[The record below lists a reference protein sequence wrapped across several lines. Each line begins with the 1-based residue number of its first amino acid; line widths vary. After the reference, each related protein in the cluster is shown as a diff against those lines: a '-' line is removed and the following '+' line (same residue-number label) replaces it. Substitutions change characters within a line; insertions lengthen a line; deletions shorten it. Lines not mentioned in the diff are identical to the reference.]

1 MVWPRPTGA
10 GERLFPFRAFRF
22 LAPLIREQRPIFAI
36 GIVLILLTSL
46 SQVAVPRLVGL
57 AIQKLESGIGI
68 DLIAPI
74 ALAMVGAV
82 LIRGLTSF
90 WTRETVIASSRRIEK
105 KLRDQLYEHIS
116 GLDGSFYSK
125 THTGDLMSRFTSDIE
140 AVRMVF
146 GPAVMYSVQTA
157 FTLVFAL
164 SMMIQIDWQLTLY
177 SLIPLA
183 FLTVAIRVIGPK
195 VHRESMR
202 AQEMLS
208 GISVHSQENF
218 ANAPVIKAFVVEDAE
233 VERMQRLSHD
243 YFRQNLRIARLRA
256 ISGSAMWLFGDLALV
271 TLLLI
276 GGMRILQ
283 GDLGL
288 GDFATFNG
296 CQLLLIWPMIAL
308 GWVMNLFHRGAASAE
323 RLQAILDAKPLVDDS
338 QSTGAASVQ
347 QGSIRFEKVSFRYP
361 EGEAPALEDVSF
373 DLKAGGT
380 LGIVGLTAS
389 GKTSLLNL
397 IPRLSPATSGL
408 VLIDGKPIEEYSIG
422 VLRDSISMVPQE
434 PFLFSA
440 TIAENIA
447 FGVGEAS
454 EEEIRAVARLVRID
468 QEIDKFPDGYQQRVG
483 ERGITLSG
491 GQKQRIAIARA
502 ILQKPRILLLDDV
515 LSAVDSETETSILEG
530 LRDWTRDL
538 TALIVTHRLSAVT
551 HADEILV
558 LDGGRVVERGTHAE
572 LLELKGRYSQLW
584 RKQTIESELEDLE

>member
-1 MVWPRPTGA
+1 M
-10 GERLFPFRAFRF
+10 FPFRAFRF
-22 LAPLIREQRPIFAI
+22 LAPLVREQRPIFLV

-57 AIQKLESGIGI
+57 AIQKLETGVGVH
-68 DLIAPI
+68 LITPI
-74 ALAMVGAV
+74 AFAMVGAV

-116 GLDGSFYSK
+116 SLDGSFYSK

-157 FTLVFAL
+157 FTLIFAL
-164 SMMIQIDWQLTLY
+164 SMMIQIDWKLTLY
-177 SLIPLA
+177 SLIPLG

-195 VHRESMR
+195 VHKESMR

-243 YFRQNLRIARLRA
+243 YFRQNLRIAKLRA

-271 TLLLI
+271 TLLLV
-276 GGMRILQ
+276 GGTRILS
-283 GDLGL
+283 GELGL

-323 RLQAILDAKPLVDDS
+323 RLQTILDASPLVDNAQARSDINIS
-338 QSTGAASVQ
+338 EGRVS
-347 QGSIRFEKVSFRYP
+347 FDKVSFRYL
-361 EGEAPALEDVSF
+361 ESERPALEDVSF
-373 DLKAGGT
+373 NLKAGGT
-380 LGIVGLTAS
+380 LGIVGTTAS
-389 GKTSLLNL
+389 GKTSLLHL
-397 IPRLSPATSGL
+397 VPRLSPVSSGKI
-408 VLIDGKPIEEYSIG
+408 LIDGNMLEQYPLGE
-422 VLRDSISMVPQE
+422 LRAAISMVPQE

-440 TIAENIA
+440 TVAENIS
-447 FGVGEAS
+447 FGVDNATH
-454 EEEIRAVARLVRID
+454 EEIVAVARLVRMD
-468 QEIDKFPDGYQQRVG
+468 QEIEKFPDGYNQRVG

-491 GQKQRIAIARA
+491 GQKQRLAIARA
-502 ILQKPRILLLDDV
+502 ILQRPRILLLDDV
-515 LSAVDSETETSILEG
+515 LSAVDSETETAILAG
-530 LRDWTRDL
+530 LKDWTRDL
-538 TALIVTHRLSAVT
+538 TSLIVTHRLSAVT
-551 HADEILV
+551 HADEIVV
-558 LDGGRVVERGTHAE
+558 LEDGRIVERGTHQS
-572 LLELKGRYSQLW
+572 LLEKKGRYNNLW
-584 RKQTIESELEDLE
+584 KKQTIESELEDLE

>member
-1 MVWPRPTGA
+1 M
-10 GERLFPFRAFRF
+10 FPFRAFRF

-36 GIVLILLTSL
+36 GVVLILLTSL

-57 AIQKLESGIGI
+57 AIQKLESGIGV
-68 DLIAPI
+68 DLIGPI

-177 SLIPLA
+177 SLIPLG

-256 ISGSAMWLFGDLALV
+256 ISGSAMWLFSDLALV

-338 QSTGAASVQ
+338 RATGLTAVQKGSVEFQ
-347 QGSIRFEKVSFRYP
+347 NVSFRYP
-361 EGEAPALEDVSF
+361 EGEVPALENVSF
-373 DLKAGGT
+373 DLPPGGT
-380 LGIVGLTAS
+380 LGIVGVTAS

-408 VLIDGKPIEEYSIG
+408 VLIDGKPIEEYPLK

-440 TIAENIA
+440 TIAENIS
-447 FGVGEAS
+447 FGVGDAS
-454 EEEIRAVARLVRID
+454 EEQVRAVARLVRID
-468 QEIDKFPDGYQQRVG
+468 QEIDKFPNGYEQRVG

-530 LRDWTRDL
+530 LKDWTRDL

-558 LDGGRVVERGTHAE
+558 LDGGKVIERGTHSE
-572 LLELKGRYSQLW
+572 LLEKKGKYSELW

>member
-1 MVWPRPTGA
+1 M
-10 GERLFPFRAFRF
+10 FPFRAFRF
-22 LAPLIREQRPIFAI
+22 LAPLVREQRPIFAI
-36 GIVLILLTSL
+36 GVVLILLTSL

-68 DLIAPI
+68 DLIGPI

-177 SLIPLA
+177 SLIPLG

-243 YFRQNLRIARLRA
+243 YFHQNLRIARLRA

-323 RLQAILDAKPLVDDS
+323 RLQAILDAKPLVDDA
-338 QSTGAASVQ
+338 QSTGLTDVQRGSVE
-347 QGSIRFEKVSFRYP
+347 FEKVSFRYP
-361 EGEAPALEDVSF
+361 EGEAPALESVSF
-373 DLKAGGT
+373 ELQAGGT
-380 LGIVGLTAS
+380 LGIVGVTAS

-408 VLIDGKPIEEYSIG
+408 VLIDGKPIEEYPLK

-447 FGVGEAS
+447 FGVDNATDEQ
-454 EEEIRAVARLVRID
+454 IRAVAKLVRID
-468 QEIDKFPDGYQQRVG
+468 QEIDKFPDGYRQRVG

-502 ILQKPRILLLDDV
+502 ILQKPKILLLDDV

-530 LRDWTRDL
+530 LKDWTRDL

-551 HADEILV
+551 HADEIIV
-558 LDGGRVVERGTHAE
+558 LDGGRVIERGTHSE
-572 LLELKGRYSQLW
+572 LVGKKGKYSELW

>member
-1 MVWPRPTGA
+1 M
-10 GERLFPFRAFRF
+10 FPFRAFRF
-22 LAPLIREQRPIFAI
+22 LAPLVREQRPIFLV

-57 AIQKLESGIGI
+57 AIQKLETGVGLH
-68 DLIAPI
+68 LITPI
-74 ALAMVGAV
+74 AFAMVGAV

-116 GLDGSFYSK
+116 SLDGSFYSK

-157 FTLVFAL
+157 FTLIFAL
-164 SMMIQIDWQLTLY
+164 SMMIQIDWKLTLY
-177 SLIPLA
+177 SLIPLG

-195 VHRESMR
+195 VHKESMR

-243 YFRQNLRIARLRA
+243 YFRQNLRIAKLRA

-271 TLLLI
+271 TLLLV
-276 GGMRILQ
+276 GGTRILS
-283 GDLGL
+283 GELGL

-323 RLQAILDAKPLVDDS
+323 RLQTILDASPLVDNAQARSDINIS
-338 QSTGAASVQ
+338 EGRVS
-347 QGSIRFEKVSFRYP
+347 FDKVSFRYL
-361 EGEAPALEDVSF
+361 ESERPALEDVSF
-373 DLKAGGT
+373 NLKAGGT
-380 LGIVGLTAS
+380 LGIVGTTAS
-389 GKTSLLNL
+389 GKTSLLHL
-397 IPRLSPATSGL
+397 VPRLSPVSSGKI
-408 VLIDGKPIEEYSIG
+408 LIDGNMLEQYPLGE
-422 VLRDSISMVPQE
+422 LRAAISMVPQE

-440 TIAENIA
+440 TVAENIS
-447 FGVGEAS
+447 FGVDNATH
-454 EEEIRAVARLVRID
+454 EEIVAVARLVRMD
-468 QEIDKFPDGYQQRVG
+468 QEIEKFPDGYNQRVG

-491 GQKQRIAIARA
+491 GQKQRLAIARA
-502 ILQKPRILLLDDV
+502 ILQRPRILLLDDV
-515 LSAVDSETETSILEG
+515 LSAVDSETETAILAG
-530 LRDWTRDL
+530 LKDWTRDL
-538 TALIVTHRLSAVT
+538 TSLIVTHRLSAVT
-551 HADEILV
+551 HADEIVV
-558 LDGGRVVERGTHAE
+558 LEDGRIVERGTHQS
-572 LLELKGRYSQLW
+572 LLEKKGRYNNLW
-584 RKQTIESELEDLE
+584 KKQTIESELEDLE

>member
-1 MVWPRPTGA
+1 M
-10 GERLFPFRAFRF
+10 FPFRAFRF

-36 GIVLILLTSL
+36 GVVLILLTSL

-57 AIQKLESGIGI
+57 AIQKLESGIGV
-68 DLIAPI
+68 DLIGPI

-116 GLDGSFYSK
+116 SLDGSFYSK

-157 FTLVFAL
+157 FTLIFAL

-177 SLIPLA
+177 SLIPLG

-276 GGMRILQ
+276 GGMSILQ

-288 GDFATFNG
+288 GEFATFNG

-338 QSTGAASVQ
+338 LSTGLTTVQKGSVEFQ
-347 QGSIRFEKVSFRYP
+347 NVSFRYP
-361 EGEAPALEDVSF
+361 EGEVPALENVSF
-373 DLKAGGT
+373 DLPPGGT
-380 LGIVGLTAS
+380 LGIVGVTAS

-408 VLIDGKPIEEYSIG
+408 VLIDGKPIEEYPLKI
-422 VLRDSISMVPQE
+422 LRDSISMVPQE

-447 FGVGEAS
+447 FGVGDAS
-454 EEEIRAVARLVRID
+454 DEQVRAVARLVRID
-468 QEIDKFPDGYQQRVG
+468 QEIDKFPNGYGQRVG

-530 LRDWTRDL
+530 LKDWTRDL

-558 LDGGRVVERGTHAE
+558 LDGGKVIERGTHAE
-572 LLELKGRYSQLW
+572 LLEKKGKYSELW

>member
-1 MVWPRPTGA
+1 M
-10 GERLFPFRAFRF
+10 FPFRAFRF
-22 LAPLIREQRPIFAI
+22 LAPLVREQRPIFLV

-57 AIQKLESGIGI
+57 AIQKLETGVGLH
-68 DLIAPI
+68 LITPI
-74 ALAMVGAV
+74 AFAMVGAV

-116 GLDGSFYSK
+116 SLDGSFYSK

-157 FTLVFAL
+157 FTLIFAL
-164 SMMIQIDWQLTLY
+164 SMMIQIDWKLTLY
-177 SLIPLA
+177 SLIPLG

-195 VHRESMR
+195 VHKESMR

-243 YFRQNLRIARLRA
+243 YFRQNLRIAKLRA

-271 TLLLI
+271 TLLLV
-276 GGMRILQ
+276 GGTRILS
-283 GDLGL
+283 GELGL

-323 RLQAILDAKPLVDDS
+323 RLQTILDASPLVDNAQARSDLNIS
-338 QSTGAASVQ
+338 EGRVS
-347 QGSIRFEKVSFRYP
+347 FDKVSFRYL
-361 EGEAPALEDVSF
+361 ESERPALEDVSF
-373 DLKAGGT
+373 NLKAGGT
-380 LGIVGLTAS
+380 LGIVGTTAS
-389 GKTSLLNL
+389 GKTSLLHL
-397 IPRLSPATSGL
+397 VPRLSPVSSGKI
-408 VLIDGKPIEEYSIG
+408 LIDGNMLEQYPLGE
-422 VLRDSISMVPQE
+422 LRAAISMVPQE

-440 TIAENIA
+440 TVEENIS
-447 FGVGEAS
+447 FGVDNATH
-454 EEEIRAVARLVRID
+454 EEIVAVARLVRMD
-468 QEIDKFPDGYQQRVG
+468 QEIEKFPDGYNQRVG

-491 GQKQRIAIARA
+491 GQKQRLAIARA
-502 ILQKPRILLLDDV
+502 ILQRPRILLLDDV
-515 LSAVDSETETSILEG
+515 LSAVDSETETAILAG
-530 LRDWTRDL
+530 LKDWTRDL
-538 TALIVTHRLSAVT
+538 TSLIVTHRLSAVT
-551 HADEILV
+551 HADEIVV
-558 LDGGRVVERGTHAE
+558 LEDGRIVERGTHQS
-572 LLELKGRYSQLW
+572 LLEKKGRYNNLW
-584 RKQTIESELEDLE
+584 KKQTIESELEDLE

>member
-1 MVWPRPTGA
+1 M
-10 GERLFPFRAFRF
+10 FPFRAFRF

-36 GIVLILLTSL
+36 GVVLILLTSL

-57 AIQKLESGIGI
+57 AIQKLESGIGV
-68 DLIAPI
+68 DLIGPI

-157 FTLVFAL
+157 FTLIFAL

-177 SLIPLA
+177 SLIPLG

-338 QSTGAASVQ
+338 RATGLTAVQKGSVEFQ
-347 QGSIRFEKVSFRYP
+347 NVSFRYP
-361 EGEAPALEDVSF
+361 EGEVPALENVSF
-373 DLKAGGT
+373 DLPPGGT
-380 LGIVGLTAS
+380 LGIVGVTAS
-389 GKTSLLNL
+389 GKSSLLNL

-408 VLIDGKPIEEYSIG
+408 VLIDGKPIEEYPLK

-447 FGVGEAS
+447 FGVGDAS
-454 EEEIRAVARLVRID
+454 EEQVRAVARLVRID
-468 QEIDKFPDGYQQRVG
+468 QEIDKFPNGYEQRVG

-530 LRDWTRDL
+530 LKDWTRDL

-558 LDGGRVVERGTHAE
+558 LDGGKVIERGTHSE
-572 LLELKGRYSQLW
+572 LLEKKGKYSELW

>member
-1 MVWPRPTGA
+1 M
-10 GERLFPFRAFRF
+10 FPFRAFRF
-22 LAPLIREQRPIFAI
+22 LAPLVREQRPIFLV

-57 AIQKLESGIGI
+57 AIQKLESGVGLH
-68 DLIAPI
+68 LITPI
-74 ALAMVGAV
+74 AFAMVGAV

-116 GLDGSFYSK
+116 SLDGSFYSK

-157 FTLVFAL
+157 FTLIFAL
-164 SMMIQIDWQLTLY
+164 SMMIQIDWKLTLY
-177 SLIPLA
+177 SLIPLG
-183 FLTVAIRVIGPK
+183 FLTVAIRVIGPR
-195 VHRESMR
+195 VHKESMR

-243 YFRQNLRIARLRA
+243 YFRQNLRIAKLRA

-271 TLLLI
+271 TLLLV
-276 GGMRILQ
+276 GGTRILS
-283 GDLGL
+283 GELGL

-323 RLQAILDAKPLVDDS
+323 RLQAILDASPLVDNAQARSDINIS
-338 QSTGAASVQ
+338 EGRVS
-347 QGSIRFEKVSFRYP
+347 FDKVSFRYL
-361 EGEAPALEDVSF
+361 ESERPALEDVSF
-373 DLKAGGT
+373 NLKAGGT
-380 LGIVGLTAS
+380 LGIVGTTAS
-389 GKTSLLNL
+389 GKTSLLHL
-397 IPRLSPATSGL
+397 VPRLSPVSSGKI
-408 VLIDGKPIEEYSIG
+408 LIDGNMLEHYPLGE
-422 VLRDSISMVPQE
+422 LRAAISMVPQE

-440 TIAENIA
+440 TVAENIS
-447 FGVGEAS
+447 FGVDDATH
-454 EEEIRAVARLVRID
+454 EEIVAVARLVRMD
-468 QEIDKFPDGYQQRVG
+468 QEIEKFPDGYNQRVG

-491 GQKQRIAIARA
+491 GQKQRLAIARA
-502 ILQKPRILLLDDV
+502 ILQRPRILLLDDV
-515 LSAVDSETETSILEG
+515 LSAVDSETETAILAG
-530 LRDWTRDL
+530 LKDWTRDL
-538 TALIVTHRLSAVT
+538 TSLIVTHRLSAVT
-551 HADEILV
+551 HADEIVV
-558 LDGGRVVERGTHAE
+558 LEDGRIVERGTHQS
-572 LLELKGRYSQLW
+572 LLEKKGRYDNLW
-584 RKQTIESELEDLE
+584 KKQTIESELEDLE

>member
-1 MVWPRPTGA
+1 M
-10 GERLFPFRAFRF
+10 FPFRAFRF
-22 LAPLIREQRPIFAI
+22 LAPLVREQRPIFLV

-57 AIQKLESGIGI
+57 AIQKLESGVGLH
-68 DLIAPI
+68 LITPI
-74 ALAMVGAV
+74 AFAMVGAV

-116 GLDGSFYSK
+116 SLDGSFYSK

-157 FTLVFAL
+157 FTLIFAL
-164 SMMIQIDWQLTLY
+164 SMMIQIDWKLTLY
-177 SLIPLA
+177 SLIPLG

-195 VHRESMR
+195 VHKESMR

-243 YFRQNLRIARLRA
+243 YFRQNLRIAKLRA

-271 TLLLI
+271 TLLLV
-276 GGMRILQ
+276 GGTRILS
-283 GDLGL
+283 GELGL

-323 RLQAILDAKPLVDDS
+323 RLQAILDASPLVDNAQARSDINIS
-338 QSTGAASVQ
+338 EGRVS
-347 QGSIRFEKVSFRYP
+347 FDKVSFRYL
-361 EGEAPALEDVSF
+361 ESERPALEDVSF
-373 DLKAGGT
+373 NLKAGGT
-380 LGIVGLTAS
+380 LGIVGTTAS
-389 GKTSLLNL
+389 GKTSLLHL
-397 IPRLSPATSGL
+397 VPRLSPVSSGKI
-408 VLIDGKPIEEYSIG
+408 LIDGNMLEHYPLGE
-422 VLRDSISMVPQE
+422 LRAAISMVPQE

-440 TIAENIA
+440 TVAENIS
-447 FGVGEAS
+447 FGVDDATH
-454 EEEIRAVARLVRID
+454 EEIVAVARLVRMD
-468 QEIDKFPDGYQQRVG
+468 QEIEKFPDGYNQRVG

-491 GQKQRIAIARA
+491 GQKQRLAIARA
-502 ILQKPRILLLDDV
+502 ILQRPRILLLDDV
-515 LSAVDSETETSILEG
+515 LSAVDSETETAILAG
-530 LRDWTRDL
+530 LKDWTRDL
-538 TALIVTHRLSAVT
+538 TSLIVTHRLSAVT
-551 HADEILV
+551 HADEIVV
-558 LDGGRVVERGTHAE
+558 LEDGRIVERGTHQS
-572 LLELKGRYSQLW
+572 LLEKKGRYDNLW
-584 RKQTIESELEDLE
+584 KKQTIESELEDLE

>member
-1 MVWPRPTGA
+1 M
-10 GERLFPFRAFRF
+10 FPFRAFRF
-22 LAPLIREQRPIFAI
+22 LAPLVREQRPIFLV

-57 AIQKLESGIGI
+57 AIQKLETGVGVH
-68 DLIAPI
+68 LITPI
-74 ALAMVGAV
+74 AFAMVGAV

-90 WTRETVIASSRRIEK
+90 WTRETVIASSRRSEK

-116 GLDGSFYSK
+116 SLDGSFYSK

-157 FTLVFAL
+157 FTLIFAL
-164 SMMIQIDWQLTLY
+164 SMMIQIDWKLTLY
-177 SLIPLA
+177 SLIPLG

-195 VHRESMR
+195 VHKESMR

-243 YFRQNLRIARLRA
+243 YFRQNLRIAKLRA

-271 TLLLI
+271 TLLLV
-276 GGMRILQ
+276 GGTRILS
-283 GDLGL
+283 GELGL

-323 RLQAILDAKPLVDDS
+323 RLQTILDASPLVDNAQARSDINIS
-338 QSTGAASVQ
+338 EGRVS
-347 QGSIRFEKVSFRYP
+347 FDKVSFRYL
-361 EGEAPALEDVSF
+361 ESERPALEDVSF
-373 DLKAGGT
+373 NLKAGGT
-380 LGIVGLTAS
+380 LGIVGTTAS
-389 GKTSLLNL
+389 GKTSLLHL
-397 IPRLSPATSGL
+397 VPRLSPVSSGKI
-408 VLIDGKPIEEYSIG
+408 LIDGNMLEQYPLGE
-422 VLRDSISMVPQE
+422 LRAAISMVPQE

-440 TIAENIA
+440 TVAENIS
-447 FGVGEAS
+447 FGVDNATH
-454 EEEIRAVARLVRID
+454 EEIVAVARLVRMD
-468 QEIDKFPDGYQQRVG
+468 QEIEKFPDGYNQRVG

-491 GQKQRIAIARA
+491 GQKQRLAIARA
-502 ILQKPRILLLDDV
+502 ILQRPRILLLDDV
-515 LSAVDSETETSILEG
+515 LSAVDSETETAILAG
-530 LRDWTRDL
+530 LKDWTRDL
-538 TALIVTHRLSAVT
+538 TSLIVTHRLSAVT
-551 HADEILV
+551 HADEIVV
-558 LDGGRVVERGTHAE
+558 LEDGRIVERGTHQS
-572 LLELKGRYSQLW
+572 LLEKKGRYNNLW
-584 RKQTIESELEDLE
+584 KKQTIESELEDLE

>member
-1 MVWPRPTGA
+1 M
-10 GERLFPFRAFRF
+10 FPFRAFRF
-22 LAPLIREQRPIFAI
+22 LAPLVREQRPIFLV

-57 AIQKLESGIGI
+57 AIQKLETGVGVH
-68 DLIAPI
+68 LITPI
-74 ALAMVGAV
+74 AFAMVGAV

-105 KLRDQLYEHIS
+105 RLRDQLYEHIS
-116 GLDGSFYSK
+116 SLDGSFYSK

-157 FTLVFAL
+157 FTLIFAL
-164 SMMIQIDWQLTLY
+164 SMMIQIDWKLTLY
-177 SLIPLA
+177 SLIPLG

-195 VHRESMR
+195 VHKESMR

-243 YFRQNLRIARLRA
+243 YFRQNLRIAKLRA

-271 TLLLI
+271 TLLLV
-276 GGMRILQ
+276 GGTRILS
-283 GDLGL
+283 GELGL

-323 RLQAILDAKPLVDDS
+323 RLQTILDASPLVDNAQARSDINIS
-338 QSTGAASVQ
+338 EGRVS
-347 QGSIRFEKVSFRYP
+347 FDKVSFRYL
-361 EGEAPALEDVSF
+361 ESERPALEDVSF
-373 DLKAGGT
+373 NLKAGGT
-380 LGIVGLTAS
+380 LGIVGTTAS
-389 GKTSLLNL
+389 GKTSLLHL
-397 IPRLSPATSGL
+397 VPRLSPVSSGKI
-408 VLIDGKPIEEYSIG
+408 LIDGNMLEQYPLGE
-422 VLRDSISMVPQE
+422 LRAAISMVPQE

-440 TIAENIA
+440 TVAENIS
-447 FGVGEAS
+447 FGVDNATH
-454 EEEIRAVARLVRID
+454 EEIVAVARLVRMD
-468 QEIDKFPDGYQQRVG
+468 QEIEKFPDGYNQRVG

-491 GQKQRIAIARA
+491 GQKQRLAIARA
-502 ILQKPRILLLDDV
+502 ILQRPRILLLDDV
-515 LSAVDSETETSILEG
+515 LSAVDSETETAILAG
-530 LRDWTRDL
+530 LKDWTRDL
-538 TALIVTHRLSAVT
+538 TSLIVTHRLSAVT
-551 HADEILV
+551 HADEIVV
-558 LDGGRVVERGTHAE
+558 LEDGRIVERGTHQS
-572 LLELKGRYSQLW
+572 LLEKKGRYNNLW
-584 RKQTIESELEDLE
+584 KKQTIESELEDLE

>member
-1 MVWPRPTGA
+1 M
-10 GERLFPFRAFRF
+10 FPFRAFRF
-22 LAPLIREQRPIFAI
+22 LAPLVREQRPIFLV

-57 AIQKLESGIGI
+57 AIQKLETGVGVH
-68 DLIAPI
+68 LITPI
-74 ALAMVGAV
+74 AFAMVGAV

-116 GLDGSFYSK
+116 SLDGSFYSK

-157 FTLVFAL
+157 FTLIFAL
-164 SMMIQIDWQLTLY
+164 SMMIQIDWKLTLY
-177 SLIPLA
+177 SLIPLG

-195 VHRESMR
+195 VHKESMR

-243 YFRQNLRIARLRA
+243 YFRQNLRIAKLRA

-271 TLLLI
+271 TLLLV
-276 GGMRILQ
+276 GGTRILS
-283 GDLGL
+283 GELGL

-323 RLQAILDAKPLVDDS
+323 RLQTILDASPLVDNAQARSDLNIS
-338 QSTGAASVQ
+338 EGRVS
-347 QGSIRFEKVSFRYP
+347 FDKVSFRYL
-361 EGEAPALEDVSF
+361 ESERPALEDVSF
-373 DLKAGGT
+373 NLKAGGT
-380 LGIVGLTAS
+380 LGIVGTTAS
-389 GKTSLLNL
+389 GKTSLLHL
-397 IPRLSPATSGL
+397 VPRLSPVSSGKI
-408 VLIDGKPIEEYSIG
+408 LIDGNMLEQYPLGE
-422 VLRDSISMVPQE
+422 LRAAISMVPQE

-440 TIAENIA
+440 TVAENIS
-447 FGVGEAS
+447 FGVDNATH
-454 EEEIRAVARLVRID
+454 EEIVAVARLVRMD
-468 QEIDKFPDGYQQRVG
+468 QEIEKFPDGYNQRVG

-491 GQKQRIAIARA
+491 GQKQRLAIARA
-502 ILQKPRILLLDDV
+502 ILQRPRILLLDDV
-515 LSAVDSETETSILEG
+515 LSAVDSETETAILAG
-530 LRDWTRDL
+530 LKDWTRDL
-538 TALIVTHRLSAVT
+538 TSLIVTHRLSAVT
-551 HADEILV
+551 HADEIVV
-558 LDGGRVVERGTHAE
+558 LEDGRIVERGTHQS
-572 LLELKGRYSQLW
+572 LLEKKGRYNNLW
-584 RKQTIESELEDLE
+584 KKQTIESELEDLE

>member
-1 MVWPRPTGA
+1 M
-10 GERLFPFRAFRF
+10 FPFRAFRF

-36 GIVLILLTSL
+36 GVVLILLTSL

-57 AIQKLESGIGI
+57 AIQKLESGIGV
-68 DLIAPI
+68 DLIGPI

-116 GLDGSFYSK
+116 SLDGSFYSK

-157 FTLVFAL
+157 FTLIFAL

-177 SLIPLA
+177 SLIPLG

-276 GGMRILQ
+276 GGMSILQ

-288 GDFATFNG
+288 GEFATFNG

-338 QSTGAASVQ
+338 LSTGLTTVQKGSVEFQ
-347 QGSIRFEKVSFRYP
+347 NVSFRYP
-361 EGEAPALEDVSF
+361 EGEVPALENVSF
-373 DLKAGGT
+373 DLPPGGT
-380 LGIVGLTAS
+380 LGIVGVTAS

-408 VLIDGKPIEEYSIG
+408 VLIDGKPIEEYPLKI
-422 VLRDSISMVPQE
+422 LRDSISMVPQE

-447 FGVGEAS
+447 FGVGDAS
-454 EEEIRAVARLVRID
+454 DEQVRAVARLVRID
-468 QEIDKFPDGYQQRVG
+468 QEIDKFPNGYGQRVG

-530 LRDWTRDL
+530 LKDWTRDL

-558 LDGGRVVERGTHAE
+558 LDGGKVIERGTHSE
-572 LLELKGRYSQLW
+572 LLEKKGKYSELW

>member
-1 MVWPRPTGA
+1 M
-10 GERLFPFRAFRF
+10 FPFRAFRF

-36 GIVLILLTSL
+36 GVVLILLTSL

-57 AIQKLESGIGI
+57 AIQKLESGIGV
-68 DLIAPI
+68 DLIGPI

-116 GLDGSFYSK
+116 SLDGSFYSK

-157 FTLVFAL
+157 FTLIFAL

-177 SLIPLA
+177 SLIPLG

-276 GGMRILQ
+276 GGMSILQ

-288 GDFATFNG
+288 GEFATFNG

-338 QSTGAASVQ
+338 LSTGLTTVQKGSVEFQ
-347 QGSIRFEKVSFRYP
+347 NVSFRYP
-361 EGEAPALEDVSF
+361 EGEVPALENVSF
-373 DLKAGGT
+373 DLPPGGT
-380 LGIVGLTAS
+380 LGIVGVTAS

-408 VLIDGKPIEEYSIG
+408 VLIDGKPIEEYPLKI
-422 VLRDSISMVPQE
+422 LRDSISMVPQE

-447 FGVGEAS
+447 FGVDDAS
-454 EEEIRAVARLVRID
+454 DEQVRAVARLVRID
-468 QEIDKFPDGYQQRVG
+468 QEIDKFPNGYGQRVG

-530 LRDWTRDL
+530 LKDWTRDL

-558 LDGGRVVERGTHAE
+558 LDGGKVIERGTHSE
-572 LLELKGRYSQLW
+572 LLEKKGKYSELW

>member
-1 MVWPRPTGA
+1 M
-10 GERLFPFRAFRF
+10 FPFRAFRF

-36 GIVLILLTSL
+36 GVVLILLTSL

-57 AIQKLESGIGI
+57 AIQKLESGIGV
-68 DLIAPI
+68 DLIGPI

-82 LIRGLTSF
+82 LIRGLTTF
-90 WTRETVIASSRRIEK
+90 RTRETVIASSRRIEK

-157 FTLVFAL
+157 FTLIFAL

-177 SLIPLA
+177 SLIPLG

-276 GGMRILQ
+276 GGMRLLQ

-338 QSTGAASVQ
+338 RSTGLTAVQ
-347 QGSIRFEKVSFRYP
+347 KGNVEFKNVSFRYP
-361 EGEAPALEDVSF
+361 EGEVPALENVSF
-373 DLKAGGT
+373 DLPAGAT
-380 LGIVGLTAS
+380 LGIVGVTAS

-408 VLIDGKPIEEYSIG
+408 VLIDGKPIEEYPLK

-447 FGVGEAS
+447 FGVGDAS
-454 EEEIRAVARLVRID
+454 EEQVRAVARLVRID
-468 QEIDKFPDGYQQRVG
+468 QEIDKFPNGYGQRVG

-530 LRDWTRDL
+530 LKDWTRDL
-538 TALIVTHRLSAVT
+538 TSLIVTHRLSAVT

-558 LDGGRVVERGTHAE
+558 LDGGKVIERGTHSE
-572 LLELKGRYSQLW
+572 LLEKKGKYSELW

>member
-1 MVWPRPTGA
+1 M
-10 GERLFPFRAFRF
+10 FPFRAFRF
-22 LAPLIREQRPIFAI
+22 LAPLVREQRPIFLV

-57 AIQKLESGIGI
+57 AIQKLESGVGLH
-68 DLIAPI
+68 LITPI
-74 ALAMVGAV
+74 AFAMVGAV

-116 GLDGSFYSK
+116 SLDGSFYSK

-157 FTLVFAL
+157 FTLIFAL
-164 SMMIQIDWQLTLY
+164 SMMIQIDWKLTLY
-177 SLIPLA
+177 SLIPLG

-195 VHRESMR
+195 VHKESMR

-243 YFRQNLRIARLRA
+243 YFRQNLRIAKLRA

-271 TLLLI
+271 TLLLV
-276 GGMRILQ
+276 GGTRILS
-283 GDLGL
+283 GELGL

-323 RLQAILDAKPLVDDS
+323 RLQAILDASPLVDNAQARSDINIS
-338 QSTGAASVQ
+338 EGRVS
-347 QGSIRFEKVSFRYP
+347 FDKVSFRYL
-361 EGEAPALEDVSF
+361 ESERPALEDVSF
-373 DLKAGGT
+373 NLKAGGT
-380 LGIVGLTAS
+380 LGIVGTTAS
-389 GKTSLLNL
+389 GKTSLLHL
-397 IPRLSPATSGL
+397 VPRLSPVSSGKI
-408 VLIDGKPIEEYSIG
+408 LIDGNMLEHYPLGE
-422 VLRDSISMVPQE
+422 LRAAISMVPQE

-440 TIAENIA
+440 TVAENIS
-447 FGVGEAS
+447 FGVDDATH
-454 EEEIRAVARLVRID
+454 EEIVAVARLVRMD
-468 QEIDKFPDGYQQRVG
+468 QEIEKCPDGYNQRVG

-491 GQKQRIAIARA
+491 GQKQRLAIARA
-502 ILQKPRILLLDDV
+502 ILQRPRILLLDDV
-515 LSAVDSETETSILEG
+515 LSAVDSETETAILAG
-530 LRDWTRDL
+530 LKDWTRDL
-538 TALIVTHRLSAVT
+538 TSLIVTHRLSAVT
-551 HADEILV
+551 HADEIVV
-558 LDGGRVVERGTHAE
+558 LEDGRIVERGTHQS
-572 LLELKGRYSQLW
+572 LLEKKGRYDNLW
-584 RKQTIESELEDLE
+584 KKQTIESELEDLE

>member
-1 MVWPRPTGA
+1 M
-10 GERLFPFRAFRF
+10 FPFRAFRF

-36 GIVLILLTSL
+36 GVVLILLTSL

-57 AIQKLESGIGI
+57 AIQKLESGIGV
-68 DLIAPI
+68 DLIGPI

-157 FTLVFAL
+157 FTLIFAL

-177 SLIPLA
+177 SLIPLG

-338 QSTGAASVQ
+338 RAIGLTAVQKGSVEFQ
-347 QGSIRFEKVSFRYP
+347 NVSFRYP
-361 EGEAPALEDVSF
+361 EGEVPALENVSF
-373 DLKAGGT
+373 NLPPGGT
-380 LGIVGLTAS
+380 LGIVGVTAS

-408 VLIDGKPIEEYSIG
+408 VLIDGKPIEEYPLK

-447 FGVGEAS
+447 FGVGDTS
-454 EEEIRAVARLVRID
+454 EEQVRAVARLVRID
-468 QEIDKFPDGYQQRVG
+468 QEIDKFPNGYEQRVG

-530 LRDWTRDL
+530 LKDWTRDL

-558 LDGGRVVERGTHAE
+558 LDGGKVIERGTHSE
-572 LLELKGRYSQLW
+572 LLEKKGKYSELW

>member
-1 MVWPRPTGA
+1 M
-10 GERLFPFRAFRF
+10 FPFRAFRF
-22 LAPLIREQRPIFAI
+22 LAPLVREQRPIFLV

-57 AIQKLESGIGI
+57 AIQKLESGVGLH
-68 DLIAPI
+68 LITPI
-74 ALAMVGAV
+74 AFAMVGAV

-116 GLDGSFYSK
+116 SLDGSFYSK

-157 FTLVFAL
+157 FTLIFAL
-164 SMMIQIDWQLTLY
+164 SMMIQIDWKLTLY
-177 SLIPLA
+177 SLIPLG
-183 FLTVAIRVIGPK
+183 FLTVAIRAIGPK
-195 VHRESMR
+195 VHKESMR

-243 YFRQNLRIARLRA
+243 YFRQNLRIAKLRA

-271 TLLLI
+271 TLLLV
-276 GGMRILQ
+276 GGTRILS
-283 GDLGL
+283 GELGL

-323 RLQAILDAKPLVDDS
+323 RLQAILDASPLVDNAQARSDINIS
-338 QSTGAASVQ
+338 EGRVS
-347 QGSIRFEKVSFRYP
+347 FDKVSFRYL
-361 EGEAPALEDVSF
+361 ESERPALEDVSF
-373 DLKAGGT
+373 NLKAGGT
-380 LGIVGLTAS
+380 LGIVGTTAS
-389 GKTSLLNL
+389 GKTSLLHL
-397 IPRLSPATSGL
+397 VPRLSPVSSGKI
-408 VLIDGKPIEEYSIG
+408 LIDGNMLEHYPLGE
-422 VLRDSISMVPQE
+422 LRAAISMVPQE

-440 TIAENIA
+440 TVAENIS
-447 FGVGEAS
+447 FGVDDATH
-454 EEEIRAVARLVRID
+454 EEIVAVARLVRMD
-468 QEIDKFPDGYQQRVG
+468 QEIEKFPDGYNQRVG

-491 GQKQRIAIARA
+491 GQKQRLAIARA
-502 ILQKPRILLLDDV
+502 ILQRPRILLLDDV
-515 LSAVDSETETSILEG
+515 LSAVDSETETAILAG
-530 LRDWTRDL
+530 LKDWTRDL
-538 TALIVTHRLSAVT
+538 TSLIVTHRLSAVT
-551 HADEILV
+551 HADEIVV
-558 LDGGRVVERGTHAE
+558 LEDGRIVERGTHQS
-572 LLELKGRYSQLW
+572 LLEKKGRYDNLW
-584 RKQTIESELEDLE
+584 KKQTIESELEDLE

>member
-1 MVWPRPTGA
+1 M
-10 GERLFPFRAFRF
+10 FPFRAFRF
-22 LAPLIREQRPIFAI
+22 LAPLVREQRPIFLV

-57 AIQKLESGIGI
+57 AIQKLESGVGLH
-68 DLIAPI
+68 LITPI
-74 ALAMVGAV
+74 AFAMVGAV

-116 GLDGSFYSK
+116 SLDGSFYSK

-157 FTLVFAL
+157 FTLIFAL
-164 SMMIQIDWQLTLY
+164 SMMIQIDWKLTLY
-177 SLIPLA
+177 SLIPLG

-195 VHRESMR
+195 VHKESMR

-243 YFRQNLRIARLRA
+243 YFRQNLRIAKLRA

-271 TLLLI
+271 TLLLV
-276 GGMRILQ
+276 GGTRILS
-283 GDLGL
+283 GELGL

-323 RLQAILDAKPLVDDS
+323 RLQAILDASPLVDNAQARSDINIS
-338 QSTGAASVQ
+338 EGRVS
-347 QGSIRFEKVSFRYP
+347 FDKVSFRYL
-361 EGEAPALEDVSF
+361 ESERPALEDVSF
-373 DLKAGGT
+373 NLKAGGT
-380 LGIVGLTAS
+380 LGIVGTTAS
-389 GKTSLLNL
+389 GKTSLLHL
-397 IPRLSPATSGL
+397 VPRLSPVSSGKI
-408 VLIDGKPIEEYSIG
+408 LIDGNMLEHYPLGE
-422 VLRDSISMVPQE
+422 LRAAISMVPQE

-440 TIAENIA
+440 TVAENIS
-447 FGVGEAS
+447 FGVDDATH
-454 EEEIRAVARLVRID
+454 EEIVAVARLVRMD
-468 QEIDKFPDGYQQRVG
+468 QEIEKFPDGYNQRVG
-483 ERGITLSG
+483 ARGITLSG
-491 GQKQRIAIARA
+491 GQKQRLAIARA
-502 ILQKPRILLLDDV
+502 ILQRPRILLLDDV
-515 LSAVDSETETSILEG
+515 LSAVDSETETAILAG
-530 LRDWTRDL
+530 LKDWTRDL
-538 TALIVTHRLSAVT
+538 TSLIVTHRLSAVT
-551 HADEILV
+551 HADEIVV
-558 LDGGRVVERGTHAE
+558 LEDGRIVERGTHQS
-572 LLELKGRYSQLW
+572 LLEKKGRYDNLW
-584 RKQTIESELEDLE
+584 KKQTIESELEDLE

>member
-1 MVWPRPTGA
+1 
-10 GERLFPFRAFRF
+10 
-22 LAPLIREQRPIFAI
+22 
-36 GIVLILLTSL
+36 
-46 SQVAVPRLVGL
+46 
-57 AIQKLESGIGI
+57 AIQKLESGIGV
-68 DLIAPI
+68 DLIGPI

-157 FTLVFAL
+157 FTLIFAL

-177 SLIPLA
+177 SLIPLG

-338 QSTGAASVQ
+338 RATGLTAVQKGSVEFQ
-347 QGSIRFEKVSFRYP
+347 NVSFRYP
-361 EGEAPALEDVSF
+361 EGEVPALENVSF
-373 DLKAGGT
+373 DLPPGGT
-380 LGIVGLTAS
+380 LGIVGVTAS
-389 GKTSLLNL
+389 GKSSLLNL

-408 VLIDGKPIEEYSIG
+408 VLIDGKPIEEYPLK

-447 FGVGEAS
+447 FGVGDAS
-454 EEEIRAVARLVRID
+454 EEQVRAVARLVRID
-468 QEIDKFPDGYQQRVG
+468 QEIDKFPNGYEQRVG

-530 LRDWTRDL
+530 LKDWTRDL

-558 LDGGRVVERGTHAE
+558 LDGGKVIERGTHSE
-572 LLELKGRYSQLW
+572 LLEKKGKYSELW

>member
-1 MVWPRPTGA
+1 M
-10 GERLFPFRAFRF
+10 FPFRAFRF

-36 GIVLILLTSL
+36 GVVLILLTSL

-57 AIQKLESGIGI
+57 AIQKLESGIGV
-68 DLIAPI
+68 DLIGPI

-177 SLIPLA
+177 SLIPLG

-338 QSTGAASVQ
+338 RATGLTAVQKGSVEFQ
-347 QGSIRFEKVSFRYP
+347 NVSFRYP
-361 EGEAPALEDVSF
+361 EGEVPALENVSF
-373 DLKAGGT
+373 DLPQGGT
-380 LGIVGLTAS
+380 LGIVGVTAS

-408 VLIDGKPIEEYSIG
+408 VLIDGKPIEEYPLK

-447 FGVGEAS
+447 FGVGDAS
-454 EEEIRAVARLVRID
+454 EEQVKAVARLVRID
-468 QEIDKFPDGYQQRVG
+468 QEIDKFPNGYEQRVG

-530 LRDWTRDL
+530 LKDWTRDL

-558 LDGGRVVERGTHAE
+558 LDGGKVIERGTHSE
-572 LLELKGRYSQLW
+572 LLEKKGKYSELW

>member
-1 MVWPRPTGA
+1 M
-10 GERLFPFRAFRF
+10 FPFRAFRF
-22 LAPLIREQRPIFAI
+22 LAPLVREQRPIFLV

-57 AIQKLESGIGI
+57 AIQKLESGVGLH
-68 DLIAPI
+68 LITPI
-74 ALAMVGAV
+74 AFAMVGAV

-116 GLDGSFYSK
+116 SLDGSFYSK

-157 FTLVFAL
+157 FTLIFAL
-164 SMMIQIDWQLTLY
+164 SMMIQIDWKLTLY
-177 SLIPLA
+177 SLIPLG

-195 VHRESMR
+195 VHKESMR

-243 YFRQNLRIARLRA
+243 YFRQNLRIAKLRA

-271 TLLLI
+271 TLLLV
-276 GGMRILQ
+276 GGTRILS
-283 GDLGL
+283 GELGL

-323 RLQAILDAKPLVDDS
+323 RLQAILDASPLVDNAQARSDINIS
-338 QSTGAASVQ
+338 EGRVS
-347 QGSIRFEKVSFRYP
+347 FDKVSFRYL
-361 EGEAPALEDVSF
+361 ESERPALEDVSF
-373 DLKAGGT
+373 NLKAGGT
-380 LGIVGLTAS
+380 LGIVGTTAS
-389 GKTSLLNL
+389 GKTSLLHL
-397 IPRLSPATSGL
+397 VPRLSPVSSGKI
-408 VLIDGKPIEEYSIG
+408 LIDGNMLEHYPLGE
-422 VLRDSISMVPQE
+422 LRAAISMVPQE

-440 TIAENIA
+440 TVAENIS
-447 FGVGEAS
+447 FGVDDATH
-454 EEEIRAVARLVRID
+454 EEIVAVARLVRMD
-468 QEIDKFPDGYQQRVG
+468 QEIEKFPDGYNQRVG

-491 GQKQRIAIARA
+491 GQKQRLAIARA
-502 ILQKPRILLLDDV
+502 ILQRPRILLLDDV
-515 LSAVDSETETSILEG
+515 LSAVDSETETAILAG
-530 LRDWTRDL
+530 LQDWTRDL
-538 TALIVTHRLSAVT
+538 TSLIVTHRLSAVT
-551 HADEILV
+551 HADEIVV
-558 LDGGRVVERGTHAE
+558 LEDGRIVERGTHQS
-572 LLELKGRYSQLW
+572 LLEKKGRYDNLW
-584 RKQTIESELEDLE
+584 KKQTIESELEDLE

>member
-1 MVWPRPTGA
+1 M
-10 GERLFPFRAFRF
+10 FPFRAFRF
-22 LAPLIREQRPIFAI
+22 LAPLVREQRPIFLV

-57 AIQKLESGIGI
+57 AIQKLESGVGLH
-68 DLIAPI
+68 LITPI
-74 ALAMVGAV
+74 AFAMVGAV

-116 GLDGSFYSK
+116 SLDGSFYSK

-157 FTLVFAL
+157 FTLIFAL
-164 SMMIQIDWQLTLY
+164 SMMIQIDWKLTLY
-177 SLIPLA
+177 SLIPLG

-195 VHRESMR
+195 VHMESMR

-243 YFRQNLRIARLRA
+243 YFRQNLRIAKLRA

-271 TLLLI
+271 TLLLV
-276 GGMRILQ
+276 GGTRILS
-283 GDLGL
+283 GELGL

-323 RLQAILDAKPLVDDS
+323 RLQAILDASPLVDNAQARSDINIS
-338 QSTGAASVQ
+338 EGRVS
-347 QGSIRFEKVSFRYP
+347 FDKVSFRYL
-361 EGEAPALEDVSF
+361 ESERPALEDVSF
-373 DLKAGGT
+373 NLKAGGT
-380 LGIVGLTAS
+380 LGIVGTTAS
-389 GKTSLLNL
+389 GKTSLLHL
-397 IPRLSPATSGL
+397 VPRLSPVSSGKI
-408 VLIDGKPIEEYSIG
+408 LIDGNMLEHYPLGE
-422 VLRDSISMVPQE
+422 LRAAISMVPQE

-440 TIAENIA
+440 TVAENIS
-447 FGVGEAS
+447 FGVDDATH
-454 EEEIRAVARLVRID
+454 EEIVAVARLVRMD
-468 QEIDKFPDGYQQRVG
+468 QEIEKFPDGYNQRVG

-491 GQKQRIAIARA
+491 GQKQRLAIARA
-502 ILQKPRILLLDDV
+502 ILQRPRILLLDDV
-515 LSAVDSETETSILEG
+515 LSAVDSETETAILAG
-530 LRDWTRDL
+530 LKDWTRDL
-538 TALIVTHRLSAVT
+538 TSLIVTHRLSAVT
-551 HADEILV
+551 HADEIVV
-558 LDGGRVVERGTHAE
+558 LEDGRIVERGTHQS
-572 LLELKGRYSQLW
+572 LLEKKGRYDNLW
-584 RKQTIESELEDLE
+584 KKQTIESELEDLE

>member
-1 MVWPRPTGA
+1 M
-10 GERLFPFRAFRF
+10 FPFRAFRF

-36 GIVLILLTSL
+36 GVVLILLTSL

-57 AIQKLESGIGI
+57 AIQKLESGIGV
-68 DLIAPI
+68 DLIGPI

-116 GLDGSFYSK
+116 SLDGSFYSK

-157 FTLVFAL
+157 FTLIFAL

-177 SLIPLA
+177 SLIPLG

-276 GGMRILQ
+276 GGMSILQ

-288 GDFATFNG
+288 GEFATFNG

-338 QSTGAASVQ
+338 LSTGLTTVQKGSVEFQ
-347 QGSIRFEKVSFRYP
+347 KVSFRYP
-361 EGEAPALEDVSF
+361 EGEVPALENVSF
-373 DLKAGGT
+373 DLPPGGT
-380 LGIVGLTAS
+380 LGIVGVTAS

-408 VLIDGKPIEEYSIG
+408 VLIDGKPIEEYPLKI
-422 VLRDSISMVPQE
+422 LRDSISMVPQE

-447 FGVGEAS
+447 FGVDDAS
-454 EEEIRAVARLVRID
+454 DEQVRAVARLVRID
-468 QEIDKFPDGYQQRVG
+468 QEIDKFPNGYGQRVG

-530 LRDWTRDL
+530 LKDWTRDL

-558 LDGGRVVERGTHAE
+558 LDGGKVIERGTHSE
-572 LLELKGRYSQLW
+572 LLEKKGKYSELW

>member
-1 MVWPRPTGA
+1 M
-10 GERLFPFRAFRF
+10 FPFRAFRF

-36 GIVLILLTSL
+36 GVVLILLTSL

-57 AIQKLESGIGI
+57 AIQKLESGIGV
-68 DLIAPI
+68 DLIGPI

-157 FTLVFAL
+157 FTLIFAL

-177 SLIPLA
+177 SLIPLG

-218 ANAPVIKAFVVEDAE
+218 ANAPVIKAFVVEDKE

-338 QSTGAASVQ
+338 RATGLTAVQKGSVEFQ
-347 QGSIRFEKVSFRYP
+347 NVSFRYP
-361 EGEAPALEDVSF
+361 EGEVPALENVSF
-373 DLKAGGT
+373 DLPPGGT
-380 LGIVGLTAS
+380 LGIVGVTAS
-389 GKTSLLNL
+389 GKSSLLNL

-408 VLIDGKPIEEYSIG
+408 VLIDGKPIEEYPLK

-447 FGVGEAS
+447 FGVGDAS
-454 EEEIRAVARLVRID
+454 EEQVRAVARLVRID
-468 QEIDKFPDGYQQRVG
+468 QEIDKFPNGYEQRVG

-530 LRDWTRDL
+530 LKDWTRDL

-558 LDGGRVVERGTHAE
+558 LDGGKVIERGTHSE
-572 LLELKGRYSQLW
+572 LLEKKGKYSELW

>member
-1 MVWPRPTGA
+1 M
-10 GERLFPFRAFRF
+10 FPFRAFRF

-36 GIVLILLTSL
+36 GVVLILLTSL

-57 AIQKLESGIGI
+57 AIQKLESGIGV
-68 DLIAPI
+68 DLIGPI

-177 SLIPLA
+177 SLIPLG

-338 QSTGAASVQ
+338 RATGLTAVQKGSVEFQ
-347 QGSIRFEKVSFRYP
+347 NVSFRYP
-361 EGEAPALEDVSF
+361 EGEVPALENVSF
-373 DLKAGGT
+373 DLPPGGT
-380 LGIVGLTAS
+380 LGIVGVTAS

-408 VLIDGKPIEEYSIG
+408 VLIDGKPIEEYPLK

-440 TIAENIA
+440 TIAENIS
-447 FGVGEAS
+447 FGVGDAS
-454 EEEIRAVARLVRID
+454 EEQVRAVARLVRID
-468 QEIDKFPDGYQQRVG
+468 QEIDKFPNGYEQRVG

-530 LRDWTRDL
+530 LKDWTRDL

-558 LDGGRVVERGTHAE
+558 LDGGKVIERGTHSE
-572 LLELKGRYSQLW
+572 LLEKKGKYSELW

>member
-1 MVWPRPTGA
+1 M
-10 GERLFPFRAFRF
+10 FPFRAFRF
-22 LAPLIREQRPIFAI
+22 LGPLVREQRPIFAI
-36 GIVLILLTSL
+36 GVVLILLTSL

-57 AIQKLESGIGI
+57 AIQKLETGIGVDFI
-68 DLIAPI
+68 GPI

-116 GLDGSFYSK
+116 TLDGSFYSK

-164 SMMIQIDWQLTLY
+164 SMMLQIDWRLTLY
-177 SLIPLA
+177 SLIPLG

-243 YFRQNLRIARLRA
+243 YFLQNLRIARLRA

-276 GGMRILQ
+276 GGTRILS

-323 RLQAILDAKPLVDDS
+323 RLQGLLDSRPLVD
-338 QSTGAASVQ
+338 ASCSAGHGEVG
-347 QGSIRFEKVSFRYP
+347 QGSVKFERVSFRYP
-361 EGEAPALEDVSF
+361 EGDVFALEDVSF
-373 DLKAGGT
+373 DLSAGRT
-380 LGIVGLTAS
+380 LGIVGTTAS
-389 GKTSLLNL
+389 GKPSLLNL
-397 IPRLSPATSGL
+397 IPRLSADTTGA
-408 VLIDGKPIEEYSIG
+408 VLIDGKVVEEYPLE
-422 VLRDSISMVPQE
+422 VLRNAISMVPQE

-440 TIAENIA
+440 TVAENIA
-447 FGVGEAS
+447 FGVGDAS
-454 EEEIRAVARLVRID
+454 EEQIRAVSKLVRID
-468 QEIDKFPDGYQQRVG
+468 QEIEKFPDGYHQRVG

-502 ILQKPRILLLDDV
+502 ILQRPKILLLDDV

-530 LRDWTRDL
+530 LKDWTRDL
-538 TALIVTHRLSAVT
+538 TALIVSHRLSAVA
-551 HADEILV
+551 HAEEILV
-558 LDGGRVVERGTHAE
+558 LEEGRIVERGAHDK
-572 LLELKGRYSQLW
+572 LLELKGRYSDLW

>member
-1 MVWPRPTGA
+1 M
-10 GERLFPFRAFRF
+10 FPFRAFRF
-22 LAPLIREQRPIFAI
+22 LGPLVREQRPIFAI
-36 GIVLILLTSL
+36 GVVLILLTSL

-57 AIQKLESGIGI
+57 AIQKLETGIGVDFI
-68 DLIAPI
+68 GPI

-116 GLDGSFYSK
+116 TLDGSFYSK

-164 SMMIQIDWQLTLY
+164 SMMLQIDWRLTLY
-177 SLIPLA
+177 SLIPLG

-243 YFRQNLRIARLRA
+243 YFLQNLRIARLRA

-276 GGMRILQ
+276 GGTRILS

-323 RLQAILDAKPLVDDS
+323 RLQAILDSRPLVDDS
-338 QSTGAASVQ
+338 CSAGHGEVG
-347 QGSIRFEKVSFRYP
+347 QGSVKFERVSFRYP
-361 EGEAPALEDVSF
+361 EGDVFALEDVSF
-373 DLKAGGT
+373 DLSAGRT
-380 LGIVGLTAS
+380 LGIVGTTAS

-397 IPRLSPATSGL
+397 IPRLSAATTGA
-408 VLIDGKPIEEYSIG
+408 VLIDGKVVEEYPLE
-422 VLRDSISMVPQE
+422 VLRNAISMVPQE

-440 TIAENIA
+440 TVAENIA
-447 FGVGEAS
+447 FGVGDAS
-454 EEEIRAVARLVRID
+454 EEQIRAVSKLVRID
-468 QEIDKFPDGYQQRVG
+468 QEIEKFPDGYHQRVG

-502 ILQKPRILLLDDV
+502 ILQRPKILLLDDV

-530 LRDWTRDL
+530 LKDWTRDL
-538 TALIVTHRLSAVT
+538 TALIVSHRLSAVA
-551 HADEILV
+551 HAEEILV
-558 LDGGRVVERGTHAE
+558 LEEGRIVERGAHDK
-572 LLELKGRYSQLW
+572 LLELKGRYSDLW

>member
-1 MVWPRPTGA
+1 
-10 GERLFPFRAFRF
+10 LFPFRAFRF

-36 GIVLILLTSL
+36 GVVLILLTSL

-57 AIQKLESGIGI
+57 AIQKLESGIGV
-68 DLIAPI
+68 DLIGPI

-157 FTLVFAL
+157 FTLIFAL

-177 SLIPLA
+177 SLIPLG

-338 QSTGAASVQ
+338 RATGLTAVQKGSVEFQ
-347 QGSIRFEKVSFRYP
+347 NVSFRYP
-361 EGEAPALEDVSF
+361 EGEVPALENVSF
-373 DLKAGGT
+373 DLPPGGT
-380 LGIVGLTAS
+380 LGIVGVTAS
-389 GKTSLLNL
+389 GKSSLLNL

-408 VLIDGKPIEEYSIG
+408 VLIDGKPIEEYPLK

-447 FGVGEAS
+447 FGVGDAS
-454 EEEIRAVARLVRID
+454 EEQVRAVARLVRID
-468 QEIDKFPDGYQQRVG
+468 QEIDKFPNGYEQRVG

-530 LRDWTRDL
+530 LKDWTRDL

-558 LDGGRVVERGTHAE
+558 LDGGKVIERGTHSE
-572 LLELKGRYSQLW
+572 LLEKKGKYSELW

>member
-1 MVWPRPTGA
+1 M
-10 GERLFPFRAFRF
+10 FPFRAFRF

-36 GIVLILLTSL
+36 GVVLILLTSL

-57 AIQKLESGIGI
+57 AIQKLESGIGV
-68 DLIAPI
+68 DLIGPI

-177 SLIPLA
+177 SLIPLG

-338 QSTGAASVQ
+338 RATGLTAVQKGSVEFQ
-347 QGSIRFEKVSFRYP
+347 NVSFRYP
-361 EGEAPALEDVSF
+361 EGEVPALENVSF
-373 DLKAGGT
+373 DLPPGGT
-380 LGIVGLTAS
+380 LGIVGVTAS

-408 VLIDGKPIEEYSIG
+408 VLIDGKPIEEYPLK
-422 VLRDSISMVPQE
+422 VLRDSISLVPQE

-440 TIAENIA
+440 TIAENIS
-447 FGVGEAS
+447 FGVGDAS
-454 EEEIRAVARLVRID
+454 EEQVRAVARLVRID
-468 QEIDKFPDGYQQRVG
+468 QEIDKFPNGYEQRVG

-530 LRDWTRDL
+530 LKDWTRDL

-558 LDGGRVVERGTHAE
+558 LDGGKVIERGTHSE
-572 LLELKGRYSQLW
+572 LLEKKGKYSELW

>member
-1 MVWPRPTGA
+1 M
-10 GERLFPFRAFRF
+10 FPFRAFRF
-22 LAPLIREQRPIFAI
+22 LAPLVREQRPIFLV

-57 AIQKLESGIGI
+57 AIQKLETGVGVH
-68 DLIAPI
+68 LITPI
-74 ALAMVGAV
+74 AFAMVGAV

-116 GLDGSFYSK
+116 SLDGSFYAK

-157 FTLVFAL
+157 FTLIFAL
-164 SMMIQIDWQLTLY
+164 SMMIQIDWKLTLY
-177 SLIPLA
+177 SLIPLG

-195 VHRESMR
+195 VHKESMR

-243 YFRQNLRIARLRA
+243 YFRQNLRIAKLRA

-271 TLLLI
+271 TLLLV
-276 GGMRILQ
+276 GGTRILS
-283 GDLGL
+283 GELGL

-323 RLQAILDAKPLVDDS
+323 RLQTILDASPLVDNAQARSDINIS
-338 QSTGAASVQ
+338 EGRVS
-347 QGSIRFEKVSFRYP
+347 FDKVSFRYL
-361 EGEAPALEDVSF
+361 ESERPALEDVSF
-373 DLKAGGT
+373 NLKAGGT
-380 LGIVGLTAS
+380 LGIVGTTAS
-389 GKTSLLNL
+389 GKTSLLHL
-397 IPRLSPATSGL
+397 VPRLSPVSSGKI
-408 VLIDGKPIEEYSIG
+408 LIDGNMLEQYPLGE
-422 VLRDSISMVPQE
+422 LRAAISMVPQE

-440 TIAENIA
+440 TVAENIS
-447 FGVGEAS
+447 FGVDNATH
-454 EEEIRAVARLVRID
+454 EEIVAVARLVRMD
-468 QEIDKFPDGYQQRVG
+468 QEIEKFPDGYNQRVG

-491 GQKQRIAIARA
+491 GQKQRLAIARA
-502 ILQKPRILLLDDV
+502 ILQRPRILLLDDV
-515 LSAVDSETETSILEG
+515 LSAVDSETETAILAG
-530 LRDWTRDL
+530 LKDWTRDL
-538 TALIVTHRLSAVT
+538 TSLIVTHRLSAVT
-551 HADEILV
+551 HADEIVV
-558 LDGGRVVERGTHAE
+558 LEDGRIVERGTHQS
-572 LLELKGRYSQLW
+572 LLEKKGRYNNLW
-584 RKQTIESELEDLE
+584 KKQTIESELEDLE

>member
-1 MVWPRPTGA
+1 M
-10 GERLFPFRAFRF
+10 FPFRAFRF

-36 GIVLILLTSL
+36 GVVLILLTSL

-57 AIQKLESGIGI
+57 AIQKLESGIGV
-68 DLIAPI
+68 DLIGPI

-157 FTLVFAL
+157 FTLIFAL

-177 SLIPLA
+177 SLIPLG

-338 QSTGAASVQ
+338 RATGLTAVQKGSVEFQ
-347 QGSIRFEKVSFRYP
+347 NVSFRYP
-361 EGEAPALEDVSF
+361 EGEVPALENVSF
-373 DLKAGGT
+373 DLPQGGT
-380 LGIVGLTAS
+380 LGIVGVTAS

-408 VLIDGKPIEEYSIG
+408 VLIDGKPIEEYPLK

-447 FGVGEAS
+447 FGVGDAS
-454 EEEIRAVARLVRID
+454 EEQVKAVARLVRID
-468 QEIDKFPDGYQQRVG
+468 QEIDKFPNGYEQRVG

-530 LRDWTRDL
+530 LKDWTRDL

-558 LDGGRVVERGTHAE
+558 LDGGKVIERGTHSE
-572 LLELKGRYSQLW
+572 LLEKKGKYSELW

>member
-1 MVWPRPTGA
+1 M
-10 GERLFPFRAFRF
+10 FPFRAFRF
-22 LAPLIREQRPIFAI
+22 LAPLVREQRPIFLV

-57 AIQKLESGIGI
+57 AIQKLETGVGLH
-68 DLIAPI
+68 LITPI
-74 ALAMVGAV
+74 AFAMVGAV

-116 GLDGSFYSK
+116 SLDGSFYSK

-157 FTLVFAL
+157 FTLIFAL
-164 SMMIQIDWQLTLY
+164 SMMIQIDWKLTLY
-177 SLIPLA
+177 SLIPLG

-195 VHRESMR
+195 VHKESMR

-243 YFRQNLRIARLRA
+243 YFRQNLRIAKLRA

-271 TLLLI
+271 TLLLV
-276 GGMRILQ
+276 GGTRILS
-283 GDLGL
+283 GELGL

-323 RLQAILDAKPLVDDS
+323 RLQTILDASPLVDNAQARSDLNIS
-338 QSTGAASVQ
+338 EGRVS
-347 QGSIRFEKVSFRYP
+347 FDKVSFRYL
-361 EGEAPALEDVSF
+361 ESERPALEDVSF
-373 DLKAGGT
+373 NLKAGGT
-380 LGIVGLTAS
+380 LGIVGTTAS
-389 GKTSLLNL
+389 GKTSLLHL
-397 IPRLSPATSGL
+397 VPRLSPVSSGKI
-408 VLIDGKPIEEYSIG
+408 LIDGNMLEQYPLGE
-422 VLRDSISMVPQE
+422 LRAAISMVPQE

-440 TIAENIA
+440 TVAENIS
-447 FGVGEAS
+447 FGVDNATH
-454 EEEIRAVARLVRID
+454 EEIVAVARLVRMD
-468 QEIDKFPDGYQQRVG
+468 QEIEKFPDGYNQRVG

-491 GQKQRIAIARA
+491 GQKQRLAIARA
-502 ILQKPRILLLDDV
+502 ILQRPRILLLDDV
-515 LSAVDSETETSILEG
+515 LSAVDSETETAILAG
-530 LRDWTRDL
+530 LKDWTRDL
-538 TALIVTHRLSAVT
+538 TSLIVTHRLSAVT
-551 HADEILV
+551 HADEIVV
-558 LDGGRVVERGTHAE
+558 LEDGRIVERGTHQS
-572 LLELKGRYSQLW
+572 LLEKKGRYDNLW
-584 RKQTIESELEDLE
+584 KKQTIESELEDLE

>member
-1 MVWPRPTGA
+1 M
-10 GERLFPFRAFRF
+10 FPFRAFRF
-22 LAPLIREQRPIFAI
+22 LAPLVREQRPIFLV

-57 AIQKLESGIGI
+57 AIQKLETGVGLH
-68 DLIAPI
+68 LITPI
-74 ALAMVGAV
+74 AFAMVGAV

-116 GLDGSFYSK
+116 SLDGSFYSK

-157 FTLVFAL
+157 FTLIFAL
-164 SMMIQIDWQLTLY
+164 SMMIQIDWKLTLY
-177 SLIPLA
+177 SLIPLG

-195 VHRESMR
+195 VHKESMR

-243 YFRQNLRIARLRA
+243 YFRQNLRIAKLRA

-271 TLLLI
+271 TLLLV
-276 GGMRILQ
+276 GGTRILS
-283 GDLGL
+283 GELGL

-323 RLQAILDAKPLVDDS
+323 RLQTILDASPLVDNAQARSDLNIS
-338 QSTGAASVQ
+338 EGRVS
-347 QGSIRFEKVSFRYP
+347 FDKVSFRYL
-361 EGEAPALEDVSF
+361 ESERPALEDVSF
-373 DLKAGGT
+373 NLKAGGT
-380 LGIVGLTAS
+380 LGIVGTTAS
-389 GKTSLLNL
+389 GKTSLLHL
-397 IPRLSPATSGL
+397 VPRLSPVSSGKI
-408 VLIDGKPIEEYSIG
+408 LIDGNMLEQYPLGE
-422 VLRDSISMVPQE
+422 LRAAISMVPQE

-440 TIAENIA
+440 TVAENIS
-447 FGVGEAS
+447 FGVDNATH
-454 EEEIRAVARLVRID
+454 EEIVAVARLVRMD
-468 QEIDKFPDGYQQRVG
+468 QEIEKFPDGYNQRVG

-491 GQKQRIAIARA
+491 GQKQRLAIARA
-502 ILQKPRILLLDDV
+502 ILQRPRILLLDDV
-515 LSAVDSETETSILEG
+515 LSAVDSETETAILAG
-530 LRDWTRDL
+530 LKDWTRDL
-538 TALIVTHRLSAVT
+538 TSLIVTHRLSAVT
-551 HADEILV
+551 HADEIVV
-558 LDGGRVVERGTHAE
+558 LEDGRIVERGTHQS
-572 LLELKGRYSQLW
+572 LLEKKGRYNNLW
-584 RKQTIESELEDLE
+584 KKQTIESELEDLE

>member
-1 MVWPRPTGA
+1 M
-10 GERLFPFRAFRF
+10 FPFRAFRF
-22 LAPLIREQRPIFAI
+22 LAPLVREQRPIFLV

-57 AIQKLESGIGI
+57 AIQKLESGVGLH
-68 DLIAPI
+68 LITPI
-74 ALAMVGAV
+74 AFAMVGAV

-116 GLDGSFYSK
+116 SLDGSFYSK

-157 FTLVFAL
+157 FTLIFAL
-164 SMMIQIDWQLTLY
+164 SMMIQIDWKLTLY
-177 SLIPLA
+177 SLIPLG

-195 VHRESMR
+195 VHKESMR

-243 YFRQNLRIARLRA
+243 YFRQNLRIAKLRA

-271 TLLLI
+271 TLLLV
-276 GGMRILQ
+276 GGTRILS
-283 GDLGL
+283 GELGL

-323 RLQAILDAKPLVDDS
+323 RLQTILDASPLVDNAQARSDINIS
-338 QSTGAASVQ
+338 EGRVS
-347 QGSIRFEKVSFRYP
+347 FDKVSFRYL
-361 EGEAPALEDVSF
+361 ESERPALEDVSF
-373 DLKAGGT
+373 NLKAGGT
-380 LGIVGLTAS
+380 LGIVGTTAS
-389 GKTSLLNL
+389 GKTSLLHL
-397 IPRLSPATSGL
+397 VPRLSPVSSGKI
-408 VLIDGKPIEEYSIG
+408 LIDGNMLEHYPLGE
-422 VLRDSISMVPQE
+422 LRAAISMVPQE

-440 TIAENIA
+440 TVAENIS
-447 FGVGEAS
+447 FGVDDATH
-454 EEEIRAVARLVRID
+454 EEIVAVARLVRVD
-468 QEIDKFPDGYQQRVG
+468 QEIEKFPDGYNQRVG

-491 GQKQRIAIARA
+491 GQKQRLAIARA
-502 ILQKPRILLLDDV
+502 ILQRPRILLLDDV
-515 LSAVDSETETSILEG
+515 LSAVDSETETAILAG
-530 LRDWTRDL
+530 LKDWTRDL
-538 TALIVTHRLSAVT
+538 TSLIVTHRLSAVT
-551 HADEILV
+551 HADEIVV
-558 LDGGRVVERGTHAE
+558 LEDGRIVERGTHQS
-572 LLELKGRYSQLW
+572 LLEKKGRYDNLW
-584 RKQTIESELEDLE
+584 KKQTIESELEDLE

>member
-1 MVWPRPTGA
+1 M
-10 GERLFPFRAFRF
+10 FPFRAFRF

-36 GIVLILLTSL
+36 GVVLILLTSL

-57 AIQKLESGIGI
+57 AIQKLESGIGV
-68 DLIAPI
+68 DLIGPI

-177 SLIPLA
+177 SLIPLG

-338 QSTGAASVQ
+338 RATGLTAVQKGSVEFQ
-347 QGSIRFEKVSFRYP
+347 NVSFRYP
-361 EGEAPALEDVSF
+361 EGEVPALENVSF
-373 DLKAGGT
+373 DLPPGGT
-380 LGIVGLTAS
+380 LGIVGVTAS

-408 VLIDGKPIEEYSIG
+408 VLIDGRPIEEYPLK

-447 FGVGEAS
+447 FGVGDAS
-454 EEEIRAVARLVRID
+454 EEQVRAVARLVRID
-468 QEIDKFPDGYQQRVG
+468 QEIDKFPNGYEQRVG

-530 LRDWTRDL
+530 LKDWTRDL

-558 LDGGRVVERGTHAE
+558 LDGGKVIERGTHSE
-572 LLELKGRYSQLW
+572 LLEKKGKYSELW